1 MRFGNIAVFDLI
13 TFLCSYNMYL
23 CNIHIRMYA
32 YLTQTYL
39 IANQIQGG
47 HEKSGL
53 QNTTLKQEYFSN
65 SKRCK

>member
-1 MRFGNIAVFDLI
+1 METEMFDLI

-23 CNIHIRMYA
+23 YIHIHMYA
-32 YLTQTYL
+32 CLTQTYL

-47 HEKSGL
+47 HEKFGL
-53 QNTTLKQEYFSN
+53 RNTTLKQEYFFN